1 MGLMETFN
9 EKAEELME
17 KLEEKADGK
26 TEFSMLSM
34 MSRVTMDIIGKVP
47 AVPFLFPLWL
57 AQRDGSNAYQQQDGI
72 RSWRQG
78 ERPLPSSAR
87 RPAGLIVPL
96 PSRLSHGKGQLGKS
110 LHGLGVACRMGTL
123 SKSAFSLIPPTPPCR
138 KGHTRTLSWL
148 EAVLL
153 PLNVSM
159 KSAFL
164 CKPVWE
170 EWRVVVNY

>member
-1 MGLMETFN
+1 
-9 EKAEELME
+9 ME

-47 AVPFLFPLWL
+47 AVPLLFPLQL
-57 AQRDGSNAYQQQDGI
+57 AGRNGSNAYEQQDGI

-78 ERPLPSSAR
+78 ERPLLSSAR

-96 PSRLSHGKGQLGKS
+96 PFGLSLGKGQLGKG

-123 SKSAFSLIPPTPPCR
+123 CKSPFSLMPPTPPCQ
-138 KGHTRTLSWL
+138 KGHTRTLSWV
-148 EAVLL
+148 EVVLL
-153 PLNVSM
+153 PLHVSM
-159 KSAFL
+159 KSAL
-164 CKPVWE
+164 CCLFPFYANQFGMNE
-170 EWRVVVNY
+170 EQ